1 MISLRTRDPINPIS
15 LVSGEFINRGREET
29 FFMTQLK
36 SQLTAIRITI
46 LILGSMFLAFVIP
59 DFLSNDGSFVR
70 YSLLAAR
77 LVVFA
82 IVLVSFF
89 LLRHVKNRHMYV
101 LIVTTCEAAV
111 VAVFL
116 YATASYENPKI
127 LLQAFSAILLIIAF
141 NMIMN
146 SFLIII
152 ALNTVLLVGFAL
164 VTRLFH
170 EDTPQLDRIAVIVYL
185 IVTMGLG
192 VVAYSRTERLKRR
205 QSVILEQLESL
216 SVTDTLT
223 RCFNRMKFNDELHS
237 EIERSRRYGV
247 PMSLVL
253 YDYDYFKTINDQ
265 FGHPAGDLVLI
276 RTSRLIRQSIRTVD
290 ILARWGGEEFMLLL
304 PDTPL
309 GPAAD
314 LAGRLKDKI
323 AACDC
328 GPVEQVTC
336 SFGVTELREGDTME
350 SLLQRV
356 DDLLYIAKQQGR
368 NQVVSG

>member
-1 MISLRTRDPINPIS
+1 MFRLRTRDPINPIS
-15 LVSGEFINRGREET
+15 LISGEFINRGREET
-29 FFMTQLK
+29 YFMNQLK
-36 SQLTAIRITI
+36 HQLSAVRITI
-46 LILGSMFLAFVIP
+46 LVLGALFLTFAIP
-59 DFLSNDGSFVR
+59 DFLSNDSDFVR
-70 YSLLAAR
+70 YSLLTAR
-77 LVVFA
+77 LAVF
-82 IVLVSFF
+82 VLVLVIF
-89 LLRHVKNRHMYV
+89 LMLRHVRNRRLYILM
-101 LIVTTCEAAV
+101 ITTCEAAV

-116 YATASYENPKI
+116 YATASYEQPKI

-146 SFLIII
+146 SFLMILS
-152 ALNTVLLVGFAL
+152 LNTVLLVGFAI

-170 EDTPQLDRIAVIVYL
+170 NDTQPMDRAAVIVYL
-185 IVTMGLG
+185 LVTVGLG
-192 VVAYSRTERLKRR
+192 IVAYSRTERLKRR

-216 SVTDTLT
+216 SVTDALT

-247 PMSLVL
+247 AMSLIL

-276 RTSRLIRQSIRTVD
+276 RTSRLVRQSIRTVD

-309 GPAAD
+309 AAATD
-314 LAGRLKDKI
+314 LAGRIKDRI

-336 SFGVTELREGDTME
+336 SFGVTELRADDTME
-350 SLLQRV
+350 TILQRV
-356 DDLLYIAKQQGR
+356 DDLLYMAKQQGR
-368 NQVVSG
+368 NQVISG

>member
-1 MISLRTRDPINPIS
+1 MFRLRTRDPINPIS
-15 LVSGEFINRGREET
+15 LISGEFINRGREET
-29 FFMTQLK
+29 YFMTQLK
-36 SQLTAIRITI
+36 QQLSAIRITM
-46 LILGSMFLAFVIP
+46 LVLGALFLAFAVP

-70 YSLLAAR
+70 FSLLAGR
-77 LVVFA
+77 LAVFA
-82 IVLVSFF
+82 IVLTTFF
-89 LLRHVKNRHMYV
+89 LLKNIRNRRMYV
-101 LIVTTCEAAV
+101 LMITVCEASV

-116 YATASYENPKI
+116 YATASYEQPKI
-127 LLQAFSAILLIIAF
+127 MLQAFSAILLIIAF

-146 SFLIII
+146 SFLMIISVNAAMLI
-152 ALNTVLLVGFAL
+152 GFAL

-185 IVTMGLG
+185 LVTMGLG

-216 SVTDTLT
+216 SVTDALT

-323 AACDC
+323 ASCDC